1 MINKMNNL
9 HQIKSEMEKEFDEK
23 FAYFKEIYGEELTD
37 IKHFIFQDY
46 TEKIVESI
54 REEVEK
60 ERDKWT
66 TGAATSALTN
76 VLSLLSSLIDKYQG
90 GGGGGHNCKSCC
102 VVCNSKHAEE
112 VRISLLSSL

>member
-1 MINKMNNL
+1 MKNLIKKMEKVFDERFNVIFETIGREDWYATKD
-9 HQIKSEMEKEFDEK
+9 IKS
-23 FAYFKEIYGEELTD
+23 
-37 IKHFIFQDY
+37 FIFHDY